1 VPEDDPFADDGYEQY
16 LQGRAFSAVWKLLI
30 VLDAT
35 DRHAAILS
43 DVFLSI
49 AVFSAPYDEMLKA
62 AGVPAAELTGE
73 LSIGKLL
80 DFSEKYD
87 QGTRLYLDYVFHKWS
102 DTSPPSDKWHGRR
115 AQHVQGLDGRK
126 CRLPKNSAAPF
137 ARVDR
142 GNDLL
147 AASAIAAMH

>member
-1 VPEDDPFADDGYEQY
+1 
-16 LQGRAFSAVWKLLI
+16 

-73 LSIGKLL
+73 LSIGKLS

-102 DTSPPSDKWHGRR
+102 DTSPPSDKWPTDRGFIRQGTAAGAAR
-115 AQHVQGLDGRK
+115 AGSRWAEMLAS
-126 CRLPKNSAAPF
+126 KNSAAPF